1 MPVSF
6 PWSLDINKGTPRP
19 KFGIT
24 EDNGK
29 GSGKIAM
36 LETCQR
42 GFSSAQKKSTDL
54 GVTDDSV
61 QV

>member
-29 GSGKIAM
+29 GSGKLAM
-36 LETCQR
+36 LETC
-42 GFSSAQKKSTDL
+42 
-54 GVTDDSV
+54 
-61 QV
+61 